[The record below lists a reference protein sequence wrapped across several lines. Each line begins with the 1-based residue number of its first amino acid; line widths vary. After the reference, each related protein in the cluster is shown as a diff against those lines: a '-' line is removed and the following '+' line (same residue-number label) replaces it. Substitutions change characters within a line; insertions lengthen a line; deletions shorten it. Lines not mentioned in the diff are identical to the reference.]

1 VKAGDFMLDFN
12 HIVGHEQIIEH
23 LKTAIGTG
31 KVSHAYLIAGED
43 GSGKNMLANA
53 FAMALQC
60 EQIKQGNIDDVAQ
73 VTSCGICK
81 SCIQAASDNHPDI
94 IRITHEKASIG
105 IDDIRIQ
112 LNNDIQIK
120 PYSSPYKIYIIDEAE
135 KLTEQAQN
143 ALLKTIEEPPQYGII
158 LLLTNNLNSLLPTIL
173 SRCVTLHLKPID
185 SELIVDYLMKHYQ
198 IPDYQ
203 AELSTIFAQG
213 NLGKA
218 IQYSSSEEF
227 AEMKKDVLHL
237 LKYID
242 DMELYEIIDGLKK
255 ISENKV
261 RVFDYIDLM
270 VLWYRDVLL
279 FKVTNDPNLLI
290 YKSEFQDISKQA
302 NKRSY
307 EGIEKI
313 IAAMEKAKV
322 RLNAN
327 VNFDLTM
334 ELMLLTIKENGND

>member
-31 KVSHAYLIAGED
+31 KVSHAYLFAGED

-60 EQIKQGNIDDVAQ
+60 EQIRQGNIGDLAEVKA
-73 VTSCGICK
+73 CGICK

-94 IRITHEKASIG
+94 IRITHDKASIG

-143 ALLKTIEEPPQYGII
+143 ALLKTIEEPPKYGII

-173 SRCVTLHLKPID
+173 SRCVTLHIKPID
-185 SELIVDYLMKHYQ
+185 SELMLKYLMEQYQ
-198 IPDYQ
+198 VPDYQ
-203 AELSTIFAQG
+203 AELSTVFAQG

-227 AEMKKDVLHL
+227 AEMKKEVLHL

-261 RVFDYIDLM
+261 QVFDYIDLM
-270 VLWYRDVLL
+270 ILWYRDVLL
-279 FKVTNDPNLLI
+279 FKVTNDLNLLI

-313 IAAMEKAKV
+313 IAAMEKAKI

>member
-31 KVSHAYLIAGED
+31 KVSHAYLFAGED

-60 EQIKQGNIDDVAQ
+60 EQIKQGNIEDVTQ

-81 SCIQAASDNHPDI
+81 SCIQAASDSHPDI

-185 SELIVDYLMKHYQ
+185 SELIVDYLMEHYQ

-270 VLWYRDVLL
+270 ILWYRDVLL